1 MPSRSCHHR
10 LISWWATTGGRETK
24 SFGII
29 HAAASRRWW
38 WRVWAL
44 QSASD
49 VDRHRFVC
57 SHMPCSSA
65 SGSAAPR
72 LAQVWPAGSDKPP
85 SASAAPQCVHRVISQ
100 RGQGG
105 VRQLLAVSISGWLL
119 RSRWHALDAWLHKS
133 VRTGPRSLSCLCAVH
148 KSDPVVL
155 SPLLKVLSTVW
166 SAYST
171 SQMMVIKL
179 WIEESEMV

>member
-29 HAAASRRWW
+29 HAAASRRWL

-44 QSASD
+44 QSALLQTLIAIVSFAATY
-49 VDRHRFVC
+49 H
-57 SHMPCSSA
+57 PSSA

-133 VRTGPRSLSCLCAVH
+133 VRTGPRSSLAC
-148 KSDPVVL
+148 VL
-155 SPLLKVLSTVW
+155 YTNPTPL
-166 SAYST
+166 YFPRC
-171 SQMMVIKL
+171 
-179 WIEESEMV
+179 

>member
-1 MPSRSCHHR
+1 MPCRSCHHR

-57 SHMPCSSA
+57 SHMPSSSA

-100 RGQGG
+100 GGQGG

-133 VRTGPRSLSCLCAVH
+133 VRTGPRSSLACVLYTNPTRCTFPAAESTFHGLVCLQHLPTDGH
-148 KSDPVVL
+148 KTLDL
-155 SPLLKVLSTVW
+155 R
-166 SAYST
+166 
-171 SQMMVIKL
+171 I
-179 WIEESEMV
+179 

>member
-1 MPSRSCHHR
+1 MPSSSHQ
-10 LISWWATTGGRETK
+10 LVATTGGRETK

-57 SHMPCSSA
+57 SHMPSLLCLGLRGPS
-65 SGSAAPR
+65 SGSS
-72 LAQVWPAGSDKPP
+72 LASWVLGQTNRHLPLLPHNVYT
-85 SASAAPQCVHRVISQ
+85 VHQGRVISQ
-100 RGQGG
+100 GGQGG

-133 VRTGPRSLSCLCAVH
+133 VRTGPRSSLAC
-148 KSDPVVL
+148 VL
-155 SPLLKVLSTVW
+155 YTNPTPL
-166 SAYST
+166 YFPRC
-171 SQMMVIKL
+171 
-179 WIEESEMV
+179 